1 MLNKKQY
8 KKGDSMLEKNL
19 LKIELVIILFI
30 VLIFTSNV
38 EASRFN
44 MSYLYGSYDYSELV
58 ARTDNSLNE
67 VSPSYFDL
75 HTSGN
80 LNLNKIDTKFVKEM
94 HSKGI
99 KVVPFLSNHWNRD
112 KGRAALSNIE
122 RLTNEIADAIKKYNL
137 DGINVDIEN
146 VTEKDRN
153 NYTLLV
159 KTLREK
165 LGKNKT
171 ISVAVAANPNNW
183 QTGWHG
189 SYDYAEL
196 AKYADYLMLMT
207 YDEHYEG
214 GEAGPVASIEFVEK
228 SIQYALE
235 RVEPSKIVLGIPF
248 FGRYWHN
255 SVYYG
260 GYGISL
266 TRIQKLT
273 GMYQTKFIY
282 DEKTQSAKAIMTIKS
297 SNIKPTV
304 NGKTLNTGTY
314 IIWYE
319 NEKSISAKLDLVK
332 KYNLKG
338 TGSWSLGQE
347 TAETWNYYLDKL
359 NEDNKQGNEHSNSEE
374 NMPGIENDLLASIW
388 ALDSIE
394 YVKNKGWMKGKSETQ
409 FYPKDKLTRAEFATI
424 LVRILDL
431 EKYSAKEY
439 FYKDTKNHWAE
450 KSISLITAS
459 GYMEGYDD
467 GLFRPERRITREE
480 VAKVLSNMKI
490 DINKTNNE
498 KEEIEFNDLLGSE
511 WSYNAIMKV
520 AKYGILKGY
529 EDGTFRPQ
537 QEISREEIAVILART
552 F

>member
-1 MLNKKQY
+1 
-8 KKGDSMLEKNL
+8 
-19 LKIELVIILFI
+19 
-30 VLIFTSNV
+30 
-38 EASRFN
+38 
-44 MSYLYGSYDYSELV
+44 MSYLYGNYDYSELV
-58 ARTDNSLNE
+58 TRTGNSLNE
-67 VSPSYFDL
+67 VSPSYFDIYA
-75 HTSGN
+75 SGN
-80 LNLNKIDTKFVKEM
+80 LCLNKIDTDFVKEM

-99 KVVPFLSNHWNRD
+99 KVVPFLSNHWD
-112 KGRAALSNIE
+112 KTKGRAALANIE
-122 RLTNEIADAIKKYNL
+122 NLTDQIAEAIKKYDL

-165 LGKNKT
+165 LGKSKS

-189 SYDYAEL
+189 SYDYAGL
-196 AKYADYLMLMT
+196 AKYADYLMIMT

-248 FGRYWHN
+248 FGRYWQN
-255 SVYYG
+255 GVYYG

-273 GMYQTKFIY
+273 NTYQTKFIY
-282 DEKTQSAKAIMTIKS
+282 DEQTQSAKAIMTIKS

-314 IIWYE
+314 TIWYE

-338 TGSWSLGQE
+338 TGTWSLGQE
-347 TAETWNYYLDKL
+347 TAETWNYYLEKL
-359 NEDNKQGNEHSNSEE
+359 NQGNNQNNNQYH
-374 NMPGIENDLLASIW
+374 ENDNIEGKNPDEIITSPENVLAPSIW
-388 ALDSIE
+388 AIDSIE
-394 YVKNKGWMKGKSETQ
+394 YVKEKGWMKGKSETE
-409 FYPKDKLTRAEFATI
+409 FYPRDELTRAEFATVI
-424 LVRILDL
+424 ARILNL

-439 FYKDTKNHWAE
+439 SYKDTSNHWA
-450 KSISLITAS
+450 KNYISLVTAS

-467 GLFRPERRITREE
+467 GLFRPEKNITREE
-480 VAKVLSNMKI
+480 VAKVISNMKL
-490 DINKTNNE
+490 DIKNTSSELKKISFKDV
-498 KEEIEFNDLLGSE
+498 KESD
-511 WSYNAIMKV
+511 WSYTSIIKMAE
-520 AKYGILKGY
+520 YGILKGY
-529 EDGTFRPQ
+529 EDGTFRPKQ
-537 QEISREEIAVILART
+537 AISREEMAVILLRT
-552 F
+552 FK